1 MSEFIYA
8 VAVSTQPVLW
18 MIHCEICD
26 NEVGTPTDKDSL
38 LELIETEHKKA
49 HNI

>member
-26 NEVGTPTDKDSL
+26 NEFGTPTDKDSL